1 MEYRTHNQEHI
12 NVNGSSYKGEI
23 TTTYAKLVELFGEPS
38 KNSGDGKVDVNW
50 KIEFENGTVANIYNW
65 KNGVKYG
72 NSDIESITEWTIGG
86 YKSECVNLIK
96 ELI

>member
-38 KNSGDGKVDVNW
+38 KNSGDGKMDVNW
-50 KIEFENGTVANIYNW
+50 KIEFENGTVASIYNY